1 MTEFYTYVT
10 KDNDRWDNISNHYY
24 KTPTMYKEIM
34 KANPEIPIEPTLKSG
49 IKLKIPVLDETQTI
63 QFELP
68 PWKK

>member
-1 MTEFYTYVT
+1 
-10 KDNDRWDNISNHYY
+10 
-24 KTPTMYKEIM
+24 M